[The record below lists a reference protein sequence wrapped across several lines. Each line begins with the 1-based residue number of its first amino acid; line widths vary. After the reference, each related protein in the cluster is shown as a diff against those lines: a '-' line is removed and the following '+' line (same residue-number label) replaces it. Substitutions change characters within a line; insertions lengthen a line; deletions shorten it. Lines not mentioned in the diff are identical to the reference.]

1 MSFTF
6 QAMGM
11 GKQSL
16 LLSSMRQ
23 GLVNIPLLFIMNHF
37 FGLYGVVWTQ
47 LIADSI
53 TGGISYYVYHR
64 SYEGLLK
71 KREMHLEEASAETEQ
86 EEFISDSTTEAPLDA
101 EEAAID
107 STIGIPSE
115 VEETVDGFAELEAE
129 TMDV

>member
-1 MSFTF
+1 
-6 QAMGM
+6 
-11 GKQSL
+11 
-16 LLSSMRQ
+16 
-23 GLVNIPLLFIMNHF
+23 MNHF

-71 KREMHLEEASAETEQ
+71 KREMHLEEDLAEAEQ
-86 EEFISDSTTEAPLDA
+86 KEFIGDSTIEATFKVEESISDNTTGAPLGA

-115 VEETVDGFAELEAE
+115 VEETVDGFAELETE
-129 TMDV
+129 TMDI